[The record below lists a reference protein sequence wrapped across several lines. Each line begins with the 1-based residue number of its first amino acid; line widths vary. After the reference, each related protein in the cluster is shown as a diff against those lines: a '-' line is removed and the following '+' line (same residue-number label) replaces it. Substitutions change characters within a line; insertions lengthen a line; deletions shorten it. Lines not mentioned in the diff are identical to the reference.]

1 MAPPPW
7 LTTLVSLLVAVAA
20 IAVLVADD
28 ADVTW
33 SLSNGTAAILGGL
46 AGGLAGWQAP
56 SPHDPKE
63 NAALKARIAELEAWQ
78 SQSRV
83 IEVARQ
89 HAADGNMSPEAALRV
104 AQSIED
110 AKRKLGQGV

>member
-7 LTTLVSLLVAVAA
+7 LTTFVSLLVAVAA

-28 ADVTW
+28 ADTAW
-33 SLSNGTAAILGGL
+33 ALSNGTAAILGGL

-63 NAALKARIAELEAWQ
+63 AAALKARVAELEAWQ
-78 SQSRV
+78 KSRV
-83 IEVARQ
+83 VEVSRE
-89 HAADGNMSPEAALRV
+89 HAMDGNMSPEAAVKL
-104 AQSIED
+104 AQAIERAD
-110 AKRKLGQGV
+110 RTHGV